1 MAVLEKGARGMDR
14 MLNDMPTPP
23 KGKAYDTVFT
33 QYRNEPDDDFEN
45 HNFKKIG
52 EMQLSYCKRGLS

>member
-1 MAVLEKGARGMDR
+1 MDR